1 MGTMDEFA
9 VHFQI
14 SVSSDD
20 SGQYVGV
27 WKSDG
32 AWRSDYLGLEYR
44 TGVHV
49 RLQPRE

>member
-1 MGTMDEFA
+1 MDEFA
-9 VHFQI
+9 VHSKI
-14 SVSSDD
+14 SMSSDD
-20 SGQYVGV
+20 LGQCVGV